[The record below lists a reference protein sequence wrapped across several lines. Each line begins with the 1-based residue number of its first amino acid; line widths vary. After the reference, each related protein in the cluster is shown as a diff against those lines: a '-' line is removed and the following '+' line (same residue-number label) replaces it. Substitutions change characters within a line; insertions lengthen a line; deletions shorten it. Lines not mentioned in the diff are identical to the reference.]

1 MDRALRR
8 PRRRAARAQQ
18 YLDGHITGLEGRED
32 EFSNAI
38 IDAVRTLTHNK
49 PYPHQVNDALVKSW
63 LAGIRFARKHDL
75 MEDYIA
81 DSVDVMRPI
90 LDRMGALAAESG
102 QREVILEA
110 ICGWST
116 CHHQLVITETYKEP
130 GRRTFLSP
138 FKRVLDAG
146 NRTGQFDFDE
156 TFVVDEF
163 YAPRARGFAAV
174 MGDRVEVAPFDPT
187 TRMITVWIGDVEL

>member
-1 MDRALRR
+1 MTQAPELAR
-8 PRRRAARAQQ
+8 PDVAARAQQ

-81 DSVDVMRPI
+81 DSVNVMRPI

-146 NRTGQFDFDE
+146 RVPHRPVRLRRDVRGRR
-156 TFVVDEF
+156 VLR
-163 YAPRARGFAAV
+163 AARPRVRRGDGRPRRGGAV
-174 MGDRVEVAPFDPT
+174 RPRRPG
-187 TRMITVWIGDVEL
+187 